1 MYTRRTQGTVKRR
14 GFIMHYSQDRDA
26 IEQYVESIMRRET
39 RRCLWV
45 LSAFVASFTFTLSVL
60 VR

>member
-1 MYTRRTQGTVKRR
+1 MGTVKRR
-14 GFIMHYSQDRDA
+14 GFVMHYSQNRDA

>member
-1 MYTRRTQGTVKRR
+1 
-14 GFIMHYSQDRDA
+14 MHYSQNRDA